1 MLDRRWSAPSTPRV
15 QPLRPAGQAADDGR
29 ALTRAMDVLE
39 HCGVGQWG
47 EHLPRTADAA
57 LQRNIGDL

>member
-1 MLDRRWSAPSTPRV
+1 MVSAKHAARPTAAP
-15 QPLRPAGQAADDGR
+15 PAGQAAGDGR